1 MEAHVDQAF
10 RMHPSVARSSRPAL
24 LKIHPKNMHVPATV
38 SKWMVMIM
46 AYLIPSYTEAAC

>member
-10 RMHPSVARSSRPAL
+10 RMHPSVARSSHPAL